1 MYSAKHVIIKIV
13 HWTTDMQLH
22 KRMEASNIY
31 LRGLHD
37 YQDIKADGTLNLMAI
52 IISDGPQTFSL
63 IRSDYV
69 FPSYKVSVAWK
80 ATSRSQV
87 TPTMLLL
94 YMLC

>member
-63 IRSDYV
+63 ICSDY
-69 FPSYKVSVAWK
+69 SSVLTTYQWHGK
-80 ATSRSQV
+80 Q
-87 TPTMLLL
+87 LLEVK
-94 YMLC
+94 